1 MTRKVFVYIAASL
14 DGYIAKHDDDLTF
27 LSLVEQ
33 EGEDYGYA
41 EFIDTIDTV
50 IIGRK
55 TYDKVQSMGIEYLRA
70 DKEYYIVSRT
80 PRAQEGNVRFHSG
93 DLKALVEELKE
104 KEGKHIFVDG
114 GAEVVGVG
122 VAATG
127 TVGVT
132 VGVGVVAGVDV
143 PVPPTPTISSPI
155 RWGSPFEPRTTAMVS
170 APSATWAWYGPYRA
184 QPPSGRSPRFVA
196 AVAPSRRKSRAR

>member
-55 TYDKVQSMGIEYLRA
+55 TYDKVQAMGIEYLRA
-70 DKEYYIVSRT
+70 DKEYHIMTRT
-80 PRAQEGNVRFHSG
+80 PRAQEGNVRFHTD
-93 DLKALVEELKE
+93 DLKAFIEELKQ

-114 GAEVVGVG
+114 GAEVVNQLMQMDLIDEYIVSLIPILLGDGIRLFKDGRPEQNLTFV
-122 VAATG
+122 
-127 TVGVT
+127 
-132 VGVGVVAGVDV
+132 
-143 PVPPTPTISSPI
+143 SSK
-155 RWGSPFEPRTTAMVS
+155 SFEKGLVQLHYT
-170 APSATWAWYGPYRA
+170 
-184 QPPSGRSPRFVA
+184 
-196 AVAPSRRKSRAR
+196 RR

>member
-41 EFIDTIDTV
+41 EFMDTIDTV

-55 TYDKVQSMGIEYLRA
+55 TYDKVQAMGIEYLRA
-70 DKEYYIVSRT
+70 DKEYHIMTRT
-80 PRAQEGNVRFHSG
+80 PRAQEGNVRFQTG
-93 DLKALVEELKE
+93 DLKAFIEELKQ

-114 GAEVVGVG
+114 GAEVVNQLIQLDLIDEYIVSLIPILLGDGIRLFKDGRPEQNLTFV
-122 VAATG
+122 
-127 TVGVT
+127 
-132 VGVGVVAGVDV
+132 
-143 PVPPTPTISSPI
+143 SSK
-155 RWGSPFEPRTTAMVS
+155 SFEKGLVQLHYT
-170 APSATWAWYGPYRA
+170 
-184 QPPSGRSPRFVA
+184 
-196 AVAPSRRKSRAR
+196 RR

>member
-33 EGEDYGYA
+33 EGEDYGYG

-55 TYDKVQSMGIEYLRA
+55 TYDKVQAMGIEYLRA
-70 DKEYYIVSRT
+70 DKEYYIMTRT
-80 PRAQEGNVRFHSG
+80 PRAQEGNVRFHTG
-93 DLKALVEELKE
+93 DLKALIDELKQ

-114 GAEVVGVG
+114 GAEVVNQLIRLDLIDEYIVSLIPILLGDGIRLFKDGRPEQNLTFV
-122 VAATG
+122 
-127 TVGVT
+127 
-132 VGVGVVAGVDV
+132 
-143 PVPPTPTISSPI
+143 SSK
-155 RWGSPFEPRTTAMVS
+155 SFEKGLVQLHYM
-170 APSATWAWYGPYRA
+170 
-184 QPPSGRSPRFVA
+184 
-196 AVAPSRRKSRAR
+196 RR

>member
-55 TYDKVQSMGIEYLRA
+55 TYDKVQAMGIEYLRA
-70 DKEYYIVSRT
+70 DKEYHIVTRT
-80 PRAQEGNVRFHSG
+80 PRAQEGNVRFHTG
-93 DLKALVEELKE
+93 DLKAFIEELKQ

-114 GAEVVGVG
+114 GAEVVNQLMQLDLIDEYIVSLIPILLGDGIRLFKDGRPEQNLTFV
-122 VAATG
+122 
-127 TVGVT
+127 
-132 VGVGVVAGVDV
+132 
-143 PVPPTPTISSPI
+143 SSK
-155 RWGSPFEPRTTAMVS
+155 SFEKGLVQLHYT
-170 APSATWAWYGPYRA
+170 
-184 QPPSGRSPRFVA
+184 
-196 AVAPSRRKSRAR
+196 RR

>member
-55 TYDKVQSMGIEYLRA
+55 TYDKVQAMGIEYLRA
-70 DKEYYIVSRT
+70 DKEYYIMTRT
-80 PRAQEGNVRFHSG
+80 PRAQEGNVHFHTG
-93 DLKALVEELKE
+93 DLQALIEDLKQ

-114 GAEVVGVG
+114 GAEVVNQLMQLDLIDEYIVSLIPILLGDG
-122 VAATG
+122 IRLFKDGRPEQKLTF
-127 TVGVT
+127 VT
-132 VGVGVVAGVDV
+132 
-143 PVPPTPTISSPI
+143 SKS
-155 RWGSPFEPRTTAMVS
+155 FEKGLVQLHYT
-170 APSATWAWYGPYRA
+170 
-184 QPPSGRSPRFVA
+184 
-196 AVAPSRRKSRAR
+196 RR

>member
-33 EGEDYGYA
+33 PGEDYGYA

-55 TYDKVQSMGIEYLRA
+55 TYDKVQAMGIEYLRT
-70 DKEYYIVSRT
+70 DKEYHILTRT
-80 PRAQEGNVRFHSG
+80 PRAQEGNVRFHTG
-93 DLKALVEELKE
+93 DLKTLIEGLKQ

-114 GAEVVGVG
+114 GAEVVNQLIQM
-122 VAATG
+122 
-127 TVGVT
+127 
-132 VGVGVVAGVDV
+132 DLIDEYI
-143 PVPPTPTISSPI
+143 ISLIPI
-155 RWGSPFEPRTTAMVS
+155 LLGDGIRLFQDGRPEQNLAFVSSKFFEKGLVQLH
-170 APSATWAWYGPYRA
+170 YK
-184 QPPSGRSPRFVA
+184 
-196 AVAPSRRKSRAR
+196 RR